1 MECNPH
7 AKWGLPILKNVFDM
21 FSYFNFLCCSDFFER
36 TILCNSLVWSC
47 AVTGKPGL
55 TYQEALES
63 EKKAL
68 QNLQNFPE
76 PLIVP
81 VLYLVTLTQRS
92 RLHEVC
98 DDIFA
103 YIKDRYFVGEI
114 VAVLRNNGER

>member
-1 MECNPH
+1 MSAGN
-7 AKWGLPILKNVFDM
+7 NVNGNKVIV
-21 FSYFNFLCCSDFFER
+21 SNFNFLHCSDFFER

-63 EKKAL
+63 EKKAR

-81 VLYLVTLTQRS
+81 VLYLVTRTQRS

-103 YIKDRYFVGEI
+103 YVKDRYFVGEI
-114 VAVLRNNGER
+114 VEVLRNNGER